1 MPILVVHHAV
11 RDYDAWKPAFDEH
24 KQVRTAHGATR
35 HWLYRSPDDP
45 NDLVVAIEF
54 PSDEA
59 AQGFLADPSLK
70 EAMERAG
77 VTGAPHVHLREEIEA
92 VEY

>member
-1 MPILVVHHAV
+1 MTILVVHHAV
-11 RDYDAWKPAFDEH
+11 RDYGAWKPAFDEH
-24 KQVRTAHGATR
+24 QPFRTAHGAIR

-45 NDLVVAIEF
+45 DDLVVAIEF
-54 PSDEA
+54 PSAEA
-59 AQGFLADPSLK
+59 ALGFLADPSLK

-77 VTGAPHVHLREEIEA
+77 VIGEPSVHLREEIEA

>member
-1 MPILVVHHAV
+1 MTILVVHHAV
-11 RDYDAWKPAFDEH
+11 RDFAAWKPAFDEH
-24 KQVRTAHGATR
+24 QPFRTAHGAIR

-45 NDLVVAIEF
+45 DDLVVAIEF
-54 PSDEA
+54 PSAEA
-59 AQGFLADPSLK
+59 ALGFLADPSLK

-77 VTGAPHVHLREEIEA
+77 VIGEPSVHLREEIEA